1 MYLDPMSG
9 ANAGYLGSQAPEALD
24 TRVNQFL
31 KMTVCVPCHMDRPR
45 VKGLGGS
52 GAGMPFDGGA
62 GE

>member
-1 MYLDPMSG
+1 MYLEPMSG
-9 ANAGYLGSQAPEALD
+9 AYAGYLGSQALWALD

-31 KMTVCVPCHMDRPR
+31 KMTVCMLCHMDRPR

-52 GAGMPFDGGA
+52 GAGMLFDGRA